1 MIPRVAAEGLAE
13 WCDVF
18 CEHGV
23 FTPAEATT
31 VLEAGVR
38 VGLKPRIHADELASS
53 GGCEVAA
60 RVGARSADHL
70 IYADERCAATLRA
83 ANTCAVL
90 LPTAAFYLKLGRFAP
105 ARMLI
110 DQGVPVA
117 LASDV
122 NPGGGFSPSMP
133 FAMSLACFSMNMT
146 LEEALIAGTLNAA
159 WSLDRA
165 HVVGSLE
172 EGKLMDAVVVAG
184 GLTDLVRVGAG
195 TIRTVIKRGTVRRRD
210 ESMTSYS
217 TYALADLFDAFASND
232 PVPGGGS
239 AAALTGA
246 LGVSLLIM
254 VAGLPKTRTGAPEE
268 AADLS
273 RASARLRPLR
283 ESLQELID
291 RDAAAYQAVVA
302 AYRLPKS
309 SNDEQAQR
317 AQAIADAMR
326 AATETPLDTMRL
338 CQQALEGA
346 AIVAVNGLATAT
358 SDVAVAIELLLTAA
372 KGAGMNV
379 DANLPAWKDRVRAEQ
394 VRLERKELE
403 AESVAAAQRARKSLM
418 T

>member
-1 MIPRVAAEGLAE
+1 
-13 WCDVF
+13 
-18 CEHGV
+18 
-23 FTPAEATT
+23 
-31 VLEAGVR
+31 
-38 VGLKPRIHADELASS
+38 
-53 GGCEVAA
+53 
-60 RVGARSADHL
+60 
-70 IYADERCAATLRA
+70 
-83 ANTCAVL
+83 
-90 LPTAAFYLKLGRFAP
+90 
-105 ARMLI
+105 
-110 DQGVPVA
+110 
-117 LASDV
+117 
-122 NPGGGFSPSMP
+122 
-133 FAMSLACFSMNMT
+133 
-146 LEEALIAGTLNAA
+146 
-159 WSLDRA
+159 
-165 HVVGSLE
+165 
-172 EGKLMDAVVVAG
+172 
-184 GLTDLVRVGAG
+184 
-195 TIRTVIKRGTVRRRD
+195 
-210 ESMTSYS
+210 MTSYS
-217 TYALADLFDAFASND
+217 TYALADLLDAFASND

-379 DANLPAWKDRVRAEQ
+379 DANLPAWKERAPA
-394 VRLERKELE
+394 L
-403 AESVAAAQRARKSLM
+403 
-418 T
+418 

>member
-1 MIPRVAAEGLAE
+1 
-13 WCDVF
+13 
-18 CEHGV
+18 
-23 FTPAEATT
+23 
-31 VLEAGVR
+31 
-38 VGLKPRIHADELASS
+38 
-53 GGCEVAA
+53 
-60 RVGARSADHL
+60 
-70 IYADERCAATLRA
+70 
-83 ANTCAVL
+83 
-90 LPTAAFYLKLGRFAP
+90 
-105 ARMLI
+105 
-110 DQGVPVA
+110 
-117 LASDV
+117 
-122 NPGGGFSPSMP
+122 
-133 FAMSLACFSMNMT
+133 
-146 LEEALIAGTLNAA
+146 
-159 WSLDRA
+159 
-165 HVVGSLE
+165 
-172 EGKLMDAVVVAG
+172 
-184 GLTDLVRVGAG
+184 
-195 TIRTVIKRGTVRRRD
+195 
-210 ESMTSYS
+210 MTSYS

-379 DANLPAWKDRVRAEQ
+379 DANLPAWKERAPAEQ

-403 AESVAAAQRARKSLM
+403 AESVAAAQRARKSL
-418 T
+418 TT